1 MTDPEFTAF
10 KKGMSVG
17 IYNGIK
23 RALSILQTT
32 DDSKQAEDELT
43 ELAMYS
49 IKIAQHGIEN
59 AGEVADSTRPS
70 S

>member
-23 RALSILQTT
+23 RALSIVQQTE
-32 DDSKQAEDELT
+32 DSKQAESELT
-43 ELAMYS
+43 ELAMFS
-49 IKIAQHGIEN
+49 INIAERGIEN
-59 AGEVADSTRPS
+59 ASDVEVDTANA
-70 S
+70 

>member
-23 RALSILQTT
+23 RALSIVQQT
-32 DDSKQAEDELT
+32 DNNKQAESELT
-43 ELAMYS
+43 ELAMFS
-49 IKIAQHGIEN
+49 INIAERGIEN
-59 AGEVADSTRPS
+59 AGEAESDTAKA
-70 S
+70 

>member
-32 DDSKQAEDELT
+32 DNSKQAEDELT

-59 AGEVADSTRPS
+59 AGEK
-70 S
+70 

>member
-23 RALSILQTT
+23 RALSIVQQT
-32 DDSKQAEDELT
+32 DNNKQAESELT
-43 ELAMYS
+43 ELAMFS
-49 IKIAQHGIEN
+49 INIAERGIEN
-59 AGEVADSTRPS
+59 AGEAVSDTAKA
-70 S
+70 